1 MSRGFPTKDFS
12 GTLVEHFL
20 ISAELLIR
28 YERQIRAFG
37 QVVADATV
45 LAFAGA
51 ALPRAV
57 RVAEEDLQVE
67 IGGEEL
73 VLGHLLALVV
83 GEGFEQSRWDVIQ
96 FTREGRAHSGG
107 VFFREM
113 AEEGEA
119 RGALNQHADGGLV
132 PRTEDQVT
140 LVVAGNQA
148 SFHFRWTLIDQ
159 HHVLQFALSGGDTP
173 PAGLA
178 PTVVTAQTGRQ
189 LPLQFAPGDDV
200 NVAVN
205 RFVGGVH
212 QGQITVI
219 TFEAASDL
227 LWRPA
232 TMQALVNFGPQR
244 RVLVDGAVT
253 PSRRP
258 TPALRRTMR
267 LGGTVT
273 PRPAVKRQLPT
284 DRSGRTGQP
293 NCDDR
298 LGVTG
303 AQRRF
308 QLDTFF
314 QVQMG
319 IGHRSPLRAR
329 RGGGKLRNGRMT
341 AKPVLRPFLSFGRRL
356 AKANTTR
363 RNSVIIHGALVQMR
377 SSNSSL
383 SAPLLL
389 SSGCQTLPPVDF
401 GVGAVG
407 VSRNKIDAEL
417 KNTSVQIA
425 PKNNQ
430 KGEIDIQM
438 LESAG
443 TQASSGQGIVA
454 AWQNSLQDALARMA
468 IFNDLSNRKLSLS
481 VVVLKLDIP
490 SMGISFET
498 ETIAKYELIDRAT
511 GDIVYTSNV
520 VSKGSVAA
528 SEAFLGVIRA
538 RVAASNSVREN
549 IKQFLRELETVDL
562 SKPMFPAKATK

>member
-1 MSRGFPTKDFS
+1 MSRGLPPQDFS

-341 AKPVLRPFLSFGRRL
+341 AKPVLRPFLSFGGRL

-383 SAPLLL
+383 SAPYVTDSYGRTALHLAADLRKDVRDYNPVAKLIPHFTHVNPLDNMQRTPLFNAARVGNIEDVRLLL
-389 SSGCQTLPPVDF
+389 AAGADPNLADKYGHTPAHVAAIK
-401 GVGAVG
+401 VG
-407 VSRNKIDAEL
+407 L
-417 KNTSVQIA
+417 KNNTISDNYFKLLTVLRENGA
-425 PKNNQ
+425 N
-430 KGEIDIQM
+430 M
-438 LESAG
+438 
-443 TQASSGQGIVA
+443 SSK
-454 AWQNSLQDALARMA
+454 D
-468 IFNDLSNRKLSLS
+468 
-481 VVVLKLDIP
+481 
-490 SMGISFET
+490 
-498 ETIAKYELIDRAT
+498 
-511 GDIVYTSNV
+511 
-520 VSKGSVAA
+520 SKGRDVNDCLKS
-528 SEAFLGVIRA
+528 FGGRVI
-538 RVAASNSVREN
+538 
-549 IKQFLRELETVDL
+549 K
-562 SKPMFPAKATK
+562 